1 VAVRARSKGSTAPV
15 GPTRSHPYWPSSD
28 RRVEHP
34 GTLCPTVGR
43 TYGDVLL
50 QAPSDERRAH
60 QAAPSAHTMPNCRP
74 DERRATVA
82 RPSPDASQGCH
93 PASIG
98 ERLFAHVVPRP
109 TERFASWMT
118 AGYRWERRRTL
129 TPMNHWQPTAPG
141 DTDRIKSCRQAVT
154 GGGLVSLG
162 VCMIT
167 ASRSLCSNTAYR
179 WVIRIEDH
187 PAIWQSPRRLP
198 PRLTE
203 PDGKVMPP
211 IVDTEPGDPR
221 LATGSLGARS
231 QRVAADLPGVGIRLA
246 QLVQEH
252 LPASGRPRCCQMA
265 IKVWRTTNR
274 MPTRRSLLSFMQGPS
289 RRPACSMISVL
300 PCVAAGSF

>member
-1 VAVRARSKGSTAPV
+1 MLAWRPAHGRKDRQRRLGRPAAIHIGRHETVASSIRERFARPSA
-15 GPTRSHPYWPSSD
+15 GP
-28 RRVEHP
+28 
-34 GTLCPTVGR
+34 
-43 TYGDVLL
+43 YGDVLLL

-60 QAAPSAHTMPNCRP
+60 QAAPSAHAMPNCRP

-118 AGYRWERRRTL
+118 AGHRWERRRTL

-154 GGGLVSLG
+154 GGLVSLG

-187 PAIWQSPRRLP
+187 PAIWQS
-198 PRLTE
+198 
-203 PDGKVMPP
+203 
-211 IVDTEPGDPR
+211 
-221 LATGSLGARS
+221 
-231 QRVAADLPGVGIRLA
+231 
-246 QLVQEH
+246 
-252 LPASGRPRCCQMA
+252 
-265 IKVWRTTNR
+265 
-274 MPTRRSLLSFMQGPS
+274 
-289 RRPACSMISVL
+289 
-300 PCVAAGSF
+300 